1 MIYVALLGFGVVG
14 SGTAEVLTENRALIE
29 KRVGQPV
36 CIKYILDLRDFPNS
50 PFHDRIVHDF
60 SVILQDP
67 EVSIVAEMMGGAHP
81 AYDYT
86 RALLEAGK
94 SVVTANKQVVATF
107 GTELLEIAR
116 AHGVSYL
123 FEASVGG
130 GIPIIRPLREDLAQN
145 HLRSI
150 SGILNGTTNYIL
162 TEMATNGTPFADVLR
177 DAQQRG
183 YAEADPTAD
192 IEGLD
197 AARKTVILA
206 AMAFGKRLDP
216 DTIPCEGIT
225 SITADDAALA
235 RSMGGAVKLIG
246 YTSRDAATGRIV
258 AMVSPRFV
266 PNELPLAHIN
276 GVLNGVLVNGDMV
289 GEVMFYGPGAGKL
302 PTASAVVS
310 DIMEATHADPT
321 VAPVWQDAVPADIC
335 PPSDY
340 ICRSLLVFDAPAEA
354 ADRLAAHFGGAEA
367 QRVAP
372 GRLSFVTCP
381 LTEQETARLIAEAGY
396 PLLSRLRVL
405 DREVPHA

>member
-1 MIYVALLGFGVVG
+1 MIYAALLGFGVVG
-14 SGTAEVLTENRALIE
+14 SGTGAVLTENAALIE

-36 CIKYILDLRDFPNS
+36 CIKYILDLRDFPGT
-50 PFHDRIVHDF
+50 PWEDKIVHDL
-60 SVILQDP
+60 SVILNDP
-67 EVSIVAEMMGGAHP
+67 EVSVVAEMMGGAHP

-107 GTELLEIAR
+107 GTELLQVAR

-145 HLRSI
+145 NLRAI

-162 TEMATNGTPFADVLR
+162 TEMETRGTPFAEVLQ
-177 DAQQRG
+177 DAQRRG

-197 AARKTVILA
+197 AARKVVILA

-216 DTIPCEGIT
+216 DSIPCEGIT
-225 SITADDAALA
+225 GITAADAALA
-235 RSMGGAVKLIG
+235 RSMGGAIKLIG
-246 YTSRDAATGRIV
+246 YTAKNSETGRV
-258 AMVSPRFV
+258 LAMVSPRFV
-266 PNELPLAHIN
+266 PGGNPLATVSGVFN
-276 GVLNGVLVNGDMV
+276 GILVSGDMV

-310 DIMEATHADPT
+310 DIIEATHADPT
-321 VAPVWQDAVPADIC
+321 VAPVWTDAVAEDIWELGE
-335 PPSDY
+335 Y
-340 ICRSLLVFDAPAEA
+340 ACRSLVVFDAPSEAAEA
-354 ADRLAAHFGGAEA
+354 LAAHFGGAEA
-367 QRVAP
+367 LHTEA
-372 GRLSFVTCP
+372 GRLSFVTPC
-381 LTEQETARLIAEAGY
+381 LTERETTERIATAGY
-396 PLLSRLRVL
+396 PSITRLRVL
-405 DREVPHA
+405 D